1 MIPTALL
8 HHARRRHRDA
18 GFSLVEV
25 FIAMALTLLAMA
37 SVATLFGMFGRTVS
51 QSQAAVDLNARIR
64 TAASQLRQDLHGVTV
79 TTRPWV
85 RPEANA
91 GYFEIVDGSPTTP
104 DRLMATTTA
113 LGKPFVGP
121 LQVTTGTTVIG
132 FESPFAE
139 VVWFCRP
146 TSPAETFAGQTLYNL
161 YRRQLFVSASPAAG
175 LFANGGSQLINRSR
189 TDLSCGNLGS
199 KMIPNSLADLSRPAN
214 RIWAVSGSNPTLSLA
229 REGEDIILGNVITF
243 DFKALKAGEAAY
255 TDQSFNTNYQDGVAP
270 TAGAPLLGVEVRI
283 RCVDPSSKQVR
294 QITVVHTFEGL

>member
-1 MIPTALL
+1 MIPTAPL
-8 HHARRRHRDA
+8 HHARRRRRDA

-161 YRRQLFVSASPAAG
+161 YRRQLFVSATPAAG
-175 LFANGGSQLINRSR
+175 LFATGVWQLINRSR
-189 TDLSCGNLGS
+189 TDLSCGNLGN
-199 KMIPNSLADLSRPAN
+199 KMVSNSLADLSRPAN
-214 RIWAVSGSNPTLSLA
+214 RFWAISGANPTLSSP
-229 REGEDIILGNVITF
+229 RVGEDIILGNVITF
-243 DFKALKAGEAAY
+243 DIKALKAGEAAY
-255 TDQSFNTNYQDGVAP
+255 TDQSFNTDYQDGVAP